1 MRDYAALYVGGM
13 GARGKNFYNTLV
25 RRYGFEEEAAEIQD
39 LYLQGRKADAA
50 AAVPE
55 DLVRAISLIGPASE
69 VQARLAA
76 LRSAGVTWVLAHS
89 VASTHRERVTQ
100 MEQLKDLLG

>member
-1 MRDYAALYVGGM
+1 MTTPRSTSAGWGRAGRTSTTPWSAD
-13 GARGKNFYNTLV
+13 T
-25 RRYGFEEEAAEIQD
+25 GFEEEAAEIQD